1 MAARIFAMK
10 GRFWFPFPIDA
21 IVGPGRAVC
30 PVTKVD
36 GEIGGRRDDEIG
48 MRGAETP
55 TPIGGSD
62 GRAPAQV
69 RLRCEAVR
77 SMPC

>member
-1 MAARIFAMK
+1 MKAAFSVSGSHRCY
-10 GRFWFPFPIDA
+10 RW
-21 IVGPGRAVC
+21 PGEPCA
-30 PVTKVD
+30 PVIKVD
-36 GEIGGRRDDEIG
+36 GEIGGRRDDDGG

-62 GRAPAQV
+62 GRAPVQV
-69 RLRCEAVR
+69 RFRCEADR